1 MTISNRKIDEGDFLE
16 ERKAVLA
23 MWPTG
28 KDVDLDEAISYHE
41 KMPAHKNIVN
51 KLIEAKL
58 NGTTL
63 IHNLCGYTTLDQQ
76 IDLLLHLQNVGQ
88 SDFLHC
94 IYDSFTRT
102 CRFDLA
108 ERALLESERT
118 GRNMLNGFPVVTYGV
133 PGNRKVLEAVDRP
146 ISALGPSVDSRL
158 ATEIALASGYSEVII
173 NTFIAFETYTK
184 TVPLDEIIRYHQYV
198 CRLAG
203 YYQEKGV
210 SLGVTVPCGA
220 GGDNAPGLAPP
231 SLGTAGSTL
240 GALLAAAQGPKYLV
254 FFNPSH
260 GNLAQDVATSLVR
273 LKLAREYLDRFGY
286 DDVELFLE
294 NGNLG
299 GQYPID
305 FDQAFAEVLYGPIV
319 SALSGAQLCQIKTF
333 DESSG
338 IPTKENQARSLR
350 GSRMMYRMIKTQRLD
365 FVNSKEVRTEAEE
378 EEIETRAI
386 LDKVL
391 ELGNG
396 DPLAGAVKAYEYGV
410 LDNPVANN
418 PRVKAKVM
426 GAKDAQGAVRYL
438 NCGNL
443 PFTKDMIEFHREK
456 IAKRESLLGKEVDYD
471 TIVSDMR
478 ALAAGTWLS

>member
-1 MTISNRKIDEGDFLE
+1 MRITNIKMDEAEFLK
-16 ERKAVLA
+16 ERKQVLA

-28 KDVDLDEAISYHE
+28 KDVDLAEAVAYHK
-41 KMPAHKNIVN
+41 KMPVHKNIVN
-51 KLIEAKL
+51 KLIEAKKH
-58 NGTTL
+58 GTTL

-76 IDLLLHLQNVGQ
+76 IGLLLHLQNVGQ

-102 CRFDLA
+102 CRFEQA
-108 ERALLESERT
+108 ERALRESEQT

-133 PGNRKVLEAVDRP
+133 PGNRKVFEAVDRP
-146 ISALGPSVDSRL
+146 ISALGPSIDSRL
-158 ATEIALASGYSEVII
+158 ATEIALASGYTELII

-184 TVPLDEIIRYHQYV
+184 TVPLEEIIHYHQYV
-198 CRLAG
+198 CRLVG
-203 YYQEKGV
+203 YYQEQGV
-210 SLGVTVPCGA
+210 QLGVLVPSGA
-220 GGDNAPGLAPP
+220 GGDNAPGVAPP

-240 GALLAAAQGPKYLV
+240 GALLVAAQGPKYLV

-260 GNLAQDVATSLVR
+260 GNLAQDVATSLTR
-273 LKLAREYLDRFGY
+273 IKLAREYLDRFGY
-286 DDVELFLE
+286 KDVELFLE

-305 FDQAFAEVLYGPIV
+305 FDQAFAEVLYAPIL
-319 SALSGAQLCQIKTF
+319 SALSRAQLCQIKTF

-350 GSRMMYRMIKTQRLD
+350 GSRMMYNIMKTQKID
-365 FVNSKEVRTEAEE
+365 FAGSKEVRAEADEE
-378 EEIETRAI
+378 ERESRAI
-386 LDKVL
+386 VEKVL
-391 ELGNG
+391 ELGDG
-396 DPLAGAVKAYEYGV
+396 DPLAGAVKAYEFGV

-438 NCGNL
+438 DCGNL
-443 PFTKDMIEFHREK
+443 PFTGDMVEFHRK
-456 IAKRESLLGKEVDYD
+456 RIAKRESQRDRKVDYD

-478 ALAAGTWLS
+478 ALANGTWLS